1 MKKLPTPHKNLDI
14 CGSINYNIYKLGIV
28 ILISIE
34 TTAKNSPQEP
44 LLMAFLSLIRLK
56 SLKEVKMYDPILQN
70 ARKPVGSHGE
80 KMLLRMNKSHASL
93 VSWGLSFMD
102 IDGEKTI
109 LDVGCG
115 GGATIN
121 SMLKKFPQALVDGVD
136 FSNKSV
142 SLSKQTNAEFVGKR
156 TQIIKGDAISLP
168 YSDGLYDAVTAV
180 ETVYFWSPIEKAF
193 TEVFRILKNGGQFM
207 ILCELSDPNDRTWTQ
222 KIKMMKVYSANQLE
236 IALKS
241 AGFSDVQTHKGEGG
255 NICVLA
261 MK

>member
-1 MKKLPTPHKNLDI
+1 
-14 CGSINYNIYKLGIV
+14 
-28 ILISIE
+28 
-34 TTAKNSPQEP
+34 
-44 LLMAFLSLIRLK
+44 
-56 SLKEVKMYDPILQN
+56 MYDPILQN

-93 VSWGLSFMD
+93 VSWGLSFLD

-109 LDVGCG
+109 LDIGCG

-121 SMLKKFPQALVDGVD
+121 SMLKKFPQALVYGID
-136 FSNKSV
+136 FSSKSV
-142 SLSKQTNAEFVGKR
+142 ALSKETNADFLGNR
-156 TQIIKGDAISLP
+156 TEIIKGDATNLP
-168 YSDGLYDAVTAV
+168 YLDGSYDFVTAV

-193 TEVFRILKNGGQFM
+193 AEVLRILKNDGQFM
-207 ILCELSDPNDRTWTQ
+207 VLCELSDPSDRTWTQ

-241 AGFSDVQTHKGEGG
+241 VGFSEVQAYKGEGG

-261 MK
+261 RK